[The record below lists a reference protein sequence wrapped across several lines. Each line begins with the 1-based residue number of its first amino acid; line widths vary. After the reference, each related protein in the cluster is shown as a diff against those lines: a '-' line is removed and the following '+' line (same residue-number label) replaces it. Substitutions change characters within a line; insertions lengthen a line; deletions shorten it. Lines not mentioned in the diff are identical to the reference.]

1 MEDSRQPAHVVKC
14 AVVLQQCAPGIF
26 CSGLYVSYAF
36 CITSG
41 DPIASSRSLDTHSF
55 EARLGD
61 LPTSLS
67 LCGESSVSSSWSS
80 STIHIC
86 ASLKADD
93 SNSFPGFFDS
103 KEQACDVSSA
113 LIWDFS
119 FGNKL

>member
-67 LCGESSVSSSWSS
+67 LCGESSVSCYVKGAG
-80 STIHIC
+80 HLC
-86 ASLKADD
+86 
-93 SNSFPGFFDS
+93 
-103 KEQACDVSSA
+103 C
-113 LIWDFS
+113 FS
-119 FGNKL
+119 FLSVFKKS